1 MFFDNKKRTARLSD
15 SSCTVVTKTVHHCD
29 RSKNDH
35 SINNIVKLTGIP
47 QNNIDY
53 EMIYSQL
60 RSIIKFPKRIL
71 LVQMQLVTLR
81 LSWKFNL

>member
-1 MFFDNKKRTARLSD
+1 MFFGNKKRTARLSD

-60 RSIIKFPKRIL
+60 RSILNYSPLNNLTVCLKWEVKFF
-71 LVQMQLVTLR
+71 LR
-81 LSWKFNL
+81 

>member
-53 EMIYSQL
+53 EMIVKIDSCVDL
-60 RSIIKFPKRIL
+60 FASALEIK
-71 LVQMQLVTLR
+71 
-81 LSWKFNL
+81 